1 MKYKR
6 VKRSGILFVFLSIIT
21 LRIYTLFYLHFVGK
35 DVNTFAK
42 KRLMPYP
49 IVWILD
55 WIFLGIPTLIYMS
68 TLSRRVEEKAV
79 ELSVYDHRT
88 GFGKF
93 FNWCFFG
100 SLIIVGPFIAY
111 CSTFR
116 TLNAVLKRLNV
127 AAPAVKPVAM
137 SVESPTAAS
146 PEKKDG
152 APIPDVIIVRPSD
165 PTPVPAQAKAED
177 IKLIEQMKPEP
188 AVIFEGCAP
197 QATKKWRVRYAS
209 RKDAVMSF
217 ASQEEAINF
226 AKDLAM
232 KNGSSVRV
240 KGR

>member
-93 FNWCFFG
+93 FNWCLFG

-116 TLNAVLKRLNV
+116 TLNSVLIKLNALADEPKEEKNTEAPKEEPAKQIAKPAQPAGLIVSV
-127 AAPAVKPVAM
+127 APTPSQEVLLL
-137 SVESPTAAS
+137 ESTR
-146 PEKKDG
+146 PEKP
-152 APIPDVIIVRPSD
+152 AP
-165 PTPVPAQAKAED
+165 QE
-177 IKLIEQMKPEP
+177 
-188 AVIFEGCAP
+188 AVVLFEGKPAP
-197 QATKKWRVRYAS
+197 SNTKKWRVRYAN
-209 RKDAVMSF
+209 KADAVMTFST
-217 ASQEEAINF
+217 QEEAI
-226 AKDLAM
+226 AYARSLAS
-232 KNGSSVRV
+232 KNGSVVRV
-240 KGR
+240 RPK